1 MLSFLK
7 AKENKTKELGTLT
20 LEIWSLYVSDGFM
33 GAIHGNYFEIKE
45 AYVPALGVCINLA
58 EGNMHMF
65 FTDRKRYGEKDTFA
79 GKRVP
84 DPKLVE
90 VKTLNGSEAETIR
103 NLVEIHIL
111 REGIQ
116 KDAKGLIQEI
126 LKEKKEKEGS
136 PE

>member
-1 MLSFLK
+1 MFSFLK
-7 AKENKTKELGTLT
+7 AKENKTEVGNLVV
-20 LEIWSLYVSDGFM
+20 EIWSLYVSDGFM

-84 DPKLVE
+84 DPKIVE
-90 VKTLNGSEAETIR
+90 VLSLEGQKAETIR

-116 KDAKGLIQEI
+116 KDAKSLIQEI
-126 LKEKKEKEGS
+126 LKEKKEEDQD
-136 PE
+136 